1 VFLNKYFKK
10 NIIMR
15 VIDLS
20 VAISEK
26 IKEPLPTKIVYE
38 NHKECVNNIGKMLLK
53 DVEGDAF
60 MNGKG
65 LAGETLTL
73 TTHSGTHVDAP
84 YHYSPTCNGQPART
98 IDELPL
104 EWFFSDGVV
113 LDFTDKPDGFLIE
126 TEDLIEKLAS
136 INYTLKPF
144 DIVLIRC
151 DADKRLH
158 DNDYVRIHVGA
169 SARATHWLIDQGVKV
184 MGTDGWGWDIPLHI
198 QIEKFKK
205 NPIPGIIWEAHYV
218 GIEKEYC
225 QIEKLAN
232 LEKLP
237 PFGFKVSCF
246 PTKIEKASA
255 GWTRAVA
262 IID

>member
-1 VFLNKYFKK
+1 
-10 NIIMR
+10 MR

-20 VAISEK
+20 VTISEK

-38 NHKECVNNIGKMLLK
+38 DHVESVNNIGKMLLNG
-53 DVEGDAF
+53 VEGDAF
-60 MNGKG
+60 VNGKA

-84 YHYSPTCNGQPART
+84 YHYSPICNGQPART

-151 DADKRLH
+151 DADKRLY
-158 DNDYVRIHVGA
+158 DDDYVKIHVGA

-184 MGTDGWGWDIPLHI
+184 MGTDGWGWDVPLHI

-205 NPIPGIIWEAHYV
+205 NPVPGIIWEAHYV